1 MQEVAKK
8 YIDKGWQVVPLA
20 KGSKACKDDKW
31 TKLIFKPEDFRKDD
45 NIGIRSVHGL
55 VDIDCDSPE
64 VVAMASAFLPPTG
77 AIYGRPNKPRAH
89 WLYTSTCTKLVAY
102 KDLGSSADKATLI
115 EIRVNHQSMA
125 PPSQHPDGQLLA
137 WEGEC
142 GDAAVVDNEVLER
155 AVRLVATAALLAR
168 HYNPPGNRHD
178 WGLAMAGLF
187 RMLDISEQEAL
198 ALFKESGTWA
208 RDNDITDRHASVR
221 STYAKPDEDPVV
233 GSKLLIELMGQGKKF
248 LASIR
253 RIWGTSGGTFLLN
266 GKDQIVANNQEN
278 IRRAFA
284 KLNVELRFNIF
295 AQKPFITFNEETT
308 LLDDAVRNRLWLTID
323 EKFGFRPT
331 ADFFDV
337 ILQDTARQSP
347 YHPVLDYLDNLTWDN
362 TPRLDTWLID
372 HAGATD
378 HDYTRAVSS
387 LVLIAA
393 VRRVRHPGSKFDELL
408 VLQSGQGL
416 LKSTALRTLCPHADW
431 FSDDLPLNVDA
442 KQIIER
448 TSGKWIIE
456 ASDLSG
462 MPRTQTEMLKSMLS
476 RQTDGPV
483 RLAYARL
490 PVEQA
495 RQFIVIGTTNSQA
508 YLRDTTGNRR
518 FWPVTVKGFNIRAIQ
533 HNRDQLWAEAA
544 SRERNGAS
552 TRLAEELYAHATIQ
566 QESALI
572 DDSWEDPLRKQYPED
587 EDIRVTRDD
596 VFNLLNIPIERRDAR
611 VNERVI
617 ALMQRLGF
625 RRMTVRRDGMPTKG
639 WGRDA
644 KDEKIPF

>member
-1 MQEVAKK
+1 MKDVAKQ
-8 YIDKGWQVVPLA
+8 YINNGWQVVPLI

-31 TKLIFKPEDFRKDD
+31 TKLIFKPEDFRDDD

-64 VVAMASAFLPPTG
+64 VVEMASAFLPKTG

-89 WLYTSTCTKLVAY
+89 WLYTSTCSKLVAY

-125 PPSQHPDGQLLA
+125 PPSRHPDGQLLA
-137 WEGEC
+137 WEGTC
-142 GDAAVVDNEVLER
+142 GEAAVVDGETLER

-168 HYNPPGNRHD
+168 HYNPPGNRHE
-178 WGLAMAGLF
+178 WGLAIAGLF
-187 RMLDISEQEAL
+187 RQLDISEQEAL
-198 ALFKESGTWA
+198 ALFKEAGKWA
-208 RDNDITDRHASVR
+208 RDNDIADRHASVR
-221 STYAKPDEDPVV
+221 STYGKPDDDPIV

-253 RIWGTSGGTFLLN
+253 RIWGTSGGAFLLN
-266 GKDQIVANNQEN
+266 GKDQIIANSQEN
-278 IRRAFA
+278 IRRAFT
-284 KLNVELRFNIF
+284 KLQLELRFNVF
-295 AQKPFITFNEETT
+295 SQKPFITFNNTT
-308 LLDDAVRNRLWLTID
+308 TFLDDAVRNRLWLTID

-331 ADFFDV
+331 GDFFDV
-337 ILQDTARQSP
+337 LLQDTARQSP
-347 YHPVLDYLDNLTWDN
+347 YHPVLDYLNSLVWDK

-372 HAGATD
+372 NANAEDHA
-378 HDYTRAVSS
+378 YTRAISAV
-387 LVLIAA
+387 VLIAA

-416 LKSTALRTLCPHADW
+416 LKSTALRALCPHDDW

-462 MPRTQTEMLKSMLS
+462 MPRAQTEMLKSMLS
-476 RQTDGPV
+476 RQIDGPV

-495 RQFIVIGTTNSQA
+495 RQFIVIGTTNSHA
-508 YLRDTTGNRR
+508 YLRDATGNRR
-518 FWPVTVKGFNIRAIQ
+518 FWPLNVKNFNIAGIR
-533 HNRDQLWAEAA
+533 HDRDQLWAEATT
-544 SRERNGAS
+544 REHNGES
-552 TRLAEELYAHATIQ
+552 TRLPEELYAHATVQ
-566 QESALI
+566 QEQAFI
-572 DDSWEDPLRKQYPED
+572 DDSWEDPLRKQYAED

-596 VFNLLNIPIERRDAR
+596 VFNVLNIPIERRDVR

-617 ALMQRLGF
+617 SLMQRLGF
-625 RRMTVRRDGMPTKG
+625 RRMTIRQHGVPTKG

-644 KDEKIPF
+644 KIPF